1 MERLFLLLAT
11 LFVSVVSTAQSI
23 TPSVLNHAGFDFQQG
38 EFTASISIGEFAV
51 TTLASPTGIITQG
64 FLQPVRYNPCTDVQ
78 IRYYPN
84 PVKDEIIV
92 EALGCESKIESI
104 EFFNVWGQQLS
115 QIVRAKNNKIEFG
128 SYAPGV
134 YFMKVNLSIGQAE
147 LIKII
152 KVSN

>member
-1 MERLFLLLAT
+1 MRIIFGAFLIS
-11 LFVSVVSTAQSI
+11 FSCSI
-23 TPSVLNHAGFDFQQG
+23 AWGQEISPYVLNQAGFSFTKD
-38 EFTASISIGEFAV
+38 EFTTTSSIGEFAI
-51 TTLASPTGIITQG
+51 TTLSSPSGIITQG
-64 FLQPVRYNPCTDVQ
+64 FLQPVIYNPCTDIE

-84 PVKDEIIV
+84 PVIDELTI

-104 EFFNVWGQQLS
+104 EFYNVWGQLIS
-115 QIVRAKNNKIEFG
+115 QIKRAKNNKIEFG

-134 YFMKVNLSIGQAE
+134 YFMKVNLSIGPAE

>member
-1 MERLFLLLAT
+1 MERLFLLLTA
-11 LFVSVVSTAQSI
+11 LFVSVFSAAQDI

-38 EFTASISIGEFAV
+38 EFTVSASIGEFAV
-51 TTLASPTGIITQG
+51 TTISSPAGIITQG
-64 FLQPVRYNPCTDVQ
+64 FLQPVKYNPCTDVQ

-84 PVKDEIIV
+84 PVKDEITI

-115 QIVRAKNNKIEFG
+115 QIIRAKNNKIEFG
-128 SYAPGV
+128 NYAPGV
-134 YFMKVNLSIGQAE
+134 YFMKVNLSTGRAE
-147 LIKII
+147 LLKII